1 MSLKFPSFLKIYYRQ
16 INYYASLQYYFT
28 QEWHANEVARLIH
41 APGRTLWLIYEFR
54 FHRHEKERGAR
65 RYAKNSLSV
74 RRVSRGHVGMRSAS
88 DTRHTER
95 RDGCTVTARVM
106 HSLAR
111 QRDDFGEC
119 GFNNTQIHTA
129 AALEAAKAAKAAV
142 EIAAAAGLGLADSR
156 ESEMGESKVRPAGES
171 EGEERERRPHAPRLN
186 LFLSRSHF
194 HCVSPR
200 SRITRPIIWWMQS
213 HAPN

>member
-1 MSLKFPSFLKIYYRQ
+1 
-16 INYYASLQYYFT
+16 
-28 QEWHANEVARLIH
+28 
-41 APGRTLWLIYEFR
+41 
-54 FHRHEKERGAR
+54 
-65 RYAKNSLSV
+65 
-74 RRVSRGHVGMRSAS
+74 MRSAS
-88 DTRHTER
+88 DTRHTQR

-106 HSLAR
+106 HSVAR

-119 GFNNTQIHTA
+119 GFNNTRIHTA
-129 AALEAAKAAKAAV
+129 AASEAAEAVAV

-200 SRITRPIIWWMQS
+200 SRALHGQLYDGCSRTHRIRLLCMLPHSEHFRFRAQGSI
-213 HAPN
+213 PRRE